1 MADNIVTGKIE
12 VLDKDICKNCKYI
25 KITARDPTYVYAED
39 KVVSVLF
46 GDHKFYCGNLVM
58 CKYLQKLFA
67 SETPSKVEEAKS
79 DP

>member
-1 MADNIVTGKIE
+1 MADNVVTGKIE

-25 KITARDPTYVYAED
+25 KITAKDPSYLYADGRLFSEIWED
-39 KVVSVLF
+39 P
-46 GDHKFYCGNLVM
+46 KFYCGNLVM

-67 SETPSKVEEAKS
+67 SETPSKVEESES

>member
-1 MADNIVTGKIE
+1 MADNVVTGKIE

-25 KITARDPTYVYAED
+25 KITERAPSYLYADNEL
-39 KVVSVLF
+39 VSVLWE
-46 GDHKFYCGNLVM
+46 DHKFYCGNLVM

-67 SETPSKVEEAKS
+67 SETPSKVEEAES

>member
-1 MADNIVTGKIE
+1 MENNIVTGKIE
-12 VLDKDICKNCKYI
+12 VLNEDICRKCKYI
-25 KITARDPTYVYAED
+25 EITSRAPTYVYADDEA
-39 KVVSVLF
+39 VSVLW

-67 SETPSKVEEAKS
+67 SETPSKVEESES